1 MTEEKDQKLGGEIV
15 IYKDTFGP
23 ELQVSFEGE
32 TVWLS
37 QAQMAELFDKNVPTI
52 NEHIKNIY
60 KEAELSQNSTIRK
73 FRIVQ
78 TEGKRQIERQIE
90 HYNLDVIISVGYR
103 VKSKRG
109 TQFRIWATS
118 KLRDYILKGFVINQA
133 RLKEESLA
141 KLKELEGA
149 VSLLQG
155 AIEDKRLEG
164 YEKDLLHIITDYT
177 KTWVLLNQYDRG
189 DIQTPLVTKKSS
201 GLNYEQ
207 VKPAIE
213 KFKERLIKDKQATDL
228 FGKESGQ
235 KLSAVLG
242 SLDQTYGG
250 KELYKSLEEK
260 AAHLLYFA
268 IKDHPFADGNKR
280 IGALL
285 FLLYLIENHRVYN
298 KKGERLISDGALTA
312 LALLIAESKPQQ
324 KEVLVS
330 LVMSLITKK

>member
-1 MTEEKDQKLGGEIV
+1 MTQENIQKLGEIV
-15 IYKDTFGP
+15 IYKNVDGP
-23 ELQVSFEGE
+23 ELKVTVQDE
-32 TVWLS
+32 TIWLT
-37 QAQMAELFDKNVPTI
+37 QGQIADLFGTQRPAITKHLN
-52 NEHIKNIY
+52 NIY
-60 KEAELSQNSTIRK
+60 KTSELREKSVCSILEHTASDGK
-73 FRIVQ
+73 TYKVQ
-78 TEGKRQIERQIE
+78 Y
-90 HYNLDVIISVGYR
+90 YNLDAVIAVGYR
-103 VKSKRG
+103 VNSKRA

-118 KLRDYILKGFVINQA
+118 RLKDYILKGFVVNQA

-155 AIEDKRLEG
+155 AIEDRRLEG

-177 KTWVLLNQYDRG
+177 KTWVLLNQYDHN

-201 GLNYEQ
+201 GLKYEE

-213 KFKERLIKDKQATDL
+213 KFKQRLIKDKQATDL
-228 FGKESGQ
+228 FGRESGQ

-268 IKDHPFADGNKR
+268 IKDHPFTDGNKR

-312 LALLIAESKPQQ
+312 LTLLIAESKPVQ

>member
-1 MTEEKDQKLGGEIV
+1 MTQENIQKLGEIV
-15 IYKDTFGP
+15 IYKNVDGP
-23 ELQVSFEGE
+23 ELKVTVQDE
-32 TVWLS
+32 TIWLT
-37 QAQMAELFDKNVPTI
+37 QGQIADLFGTQRPAITKHLN
-52 NEHIKNIY
+52 NIY
-60 KEAELSQNSTIRK
+60 KTSELREKSVCSILEHTASDGK
-73 FRIVQ
+73 TYKVQ
-78 TEGKRQIERQIE
+78 Y
-90 HYNLDVIISVGYR
+90 YNLDAVIAVGYR
-103 VKSKRG
+103 VNSKRA

-118 KLRDYILKGFVINQA
+118 RLKDYILKGFVVNQA

-155 AIEDKRLEG
+155 AIEDRRLEG

-177 KTWVLLNQYDRG
+177 KTWVLLNQYDHN

-201 GLNYEQ
+201 GLKYEQ

-213 KFKERLIKDKQATDL
+213 KFKQRLIKDKQATDL
-228 FGKESGQ
+228 FGRESGQ

-268 IKDHPFADGNKR
+268 IKDHPFTDGNKR

-312 LALLIAESKPQQ
+312 LTLLIAESKPVQ

>member
-1 MTEEKDQKLGGEIV
+1 MTQENQQKLGEIV
-15 IYKDTFGP
+15 IYKDPEGP
-23 ELQVSFEGE
+23 EVQVSFQGE
-32 TVWLS
+32 TVWLNL
-37 QAQMAELFDKNVPTI
+37 QQIADLFNRDKSVVSKHIRNV
-52 NEHIKNIY
+52 Y
-60 KEAELSQNSTIRK
+60 KEAELSEKATVAK
-73 FRIVQ
+73 FATVQ
-78 TEGKRQIERQIE
+78 KEGDRTVERQIE
-90 HYNLDVIISVGYR
+90 YYNLDMIISVGYR
-103 VKSKRG
+103 VNSKRG
-109 TQFRIWATS
+109 TQFRIWATT
-118 KLRDYILKGFVINQA
+118 KLRDYILKGFVVNQA

-177 KTWVLLNQYDRG
+177 KTWVLLNQYDRN

-201 GLNYEQ
+201 GLKYEQ